1 MSTATAAKERP
12 ILFSAPMV
20 RAILEGRKCQTRR
33 VVKHDPSMPNYFPLA
48 HVDGTVG
55 AFFSSADSIVDGVT
69 LQKMWCP
76 YGKPGDLLWVRETW
90 KPVVRSIGNSRVY
103 YAADKSY
110 REDERAG
117 PLWTFE
123 RGNRLRPSIHM
134 PRWASR
140 ITLRVTNV
148 RVERV
153 RGISEVDAKA
163 EGCEPVEYL
172 HGWQGYRETG
182 GKLHHCQSLSER
194 APEWMVEPR
203 PYHMDDCNQTAIDS
217 FATLWDTINGKTH
230 PWESNPWVWVV
241 EFERIEP

>member
-48 HVDGTVG
+48 HADGTVG

-90 KPVVRSIGNSRVY
+90 KPVVRSIGKSRVY

-140 ITLRVTNV
+140 ITLRVTNA
-148 RVERV
+148 RVEKLQT
-153 RGISEVDAKA
+153 ISAKDILA
-163 EGCEPVEYL
+163 EGVVDRPHHVEGL
-172 HGWQGYRETG
+172 
-182 GKLHHCQSLSER
+182 GKCPISAFDQACYPDLASLW
-194 APEWMVEPR
+194 A
-203 PYHMDDCNQTAIDS
+203 AG
-217 FATLWDTINGKTH
+217 WDTINGKTH
-230 PWESNPWVWVV
+230 PWASNPWVWVV